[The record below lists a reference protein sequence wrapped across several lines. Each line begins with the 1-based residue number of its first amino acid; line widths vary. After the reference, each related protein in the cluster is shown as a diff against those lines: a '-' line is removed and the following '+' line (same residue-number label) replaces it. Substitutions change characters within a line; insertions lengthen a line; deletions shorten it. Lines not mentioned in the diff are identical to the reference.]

1 MIFPWWSKYV
11 AYLTIL
17 IWACGYTGI
26 KVASHYEDK
35 LAAIEIVAKQQ
46 IKEVKRIE
54 VRQKEVVKNVNRS
67 VSRDIALSDDYYKLR
82 YSGSSEVSNP
92 AGRPGGTTEA
102 SSSDS
107 SDTTCNP
114 KDGAADA
121 LVILGW
127 QRYYLDLQKAQET
140 LHGP

>member
-1 MIFPWWSKYV
+1 MILPWYSRYV
-11 AYLTIL
+11 GYAL
-17 IWACGYTGI
+17 IVLLACFYTGV
-26 KVASHYEDK
+26 KVANHYEDK
-35 LAAIEIVAKQQ
+35 LAKIEALGVIQ
-46 IKEVKRIE
+46 KER
-54 VRQKEVVKNVNRS
+54 VRFVETKQKEVVKNVNRS

-82 YSGSSEVSNP
+82 YSDSSEVSNP

-102 SSSDS
+102 PSSDS

-127 QRYYLDLQKAQET
+127 QRYYSDLQKAQQAF
-140 LHGP
+140 